1 MPVTDTGRRRIH
13 SGARGNVARFAE
25 EVGMPLT
32 VSFNSRVPPCAR
44 HGRRAFVS
52 LAALAA
58 LAFGACA
65 TAQTAV
71 SPPGR
76 LLASN
81 CFQCHG
87 TNGKGPGFDRLAGKS
102 ASELYS
108 ELREFQAGKEGQ
120 GIMAR
125 HAMGY
130 TDAQLRSLSQW
141 LSTQR

>member
-1 MPVTDTGRRRIH
+1 MALIVSSAPCVRSPRRH
-13 SGARGNVARFAE
+13 ARTA
-25 EVGMPLT
+25 L
-32 VSFNSRVPPCAR
+32 
-44 HGRRAFVS
+44 VS
-52 LAALAA
+52 LAAATTLA
-58 LAFGACA
+58 LGAGA
-65 TAQTAV
+65 TAQTVV

-102 ASELYS
+102 ANELYD
-108 ELREFQAGKEGQ
+108 ELREFRAGKEGQ

-125 HAMGY
+125 HSMGY